1 MAIFADLVWDED
13 LDFRQKPDTWE
24 LTKAY
29 TLSFYQKKGG
39 KKKVPLVRH
48 N

>member
-1 MAIFADLVWDED
+1 MAIFADLVRDED

-24 LTKAY
+24 LTKPY
-29 TLSFYQKKGG
+29 TLTFCQKKGG
-39 KKKVPLVRH
+39 GGKYLVRY